1 MLKRTKGRFL
11 LSLLVITGFAGTVNN
26 TALTKENRKLAV
38 EHLKDSKFELQKITK
53 SLSESQ
59 LNFRPGGDS
68 PSIRE
73 LFYQLLATES
83 YYWDVLDRTMK
94 GPSTPEKRTA
104 LALSDKDLLPG
115 GSISRTDICFHPREQ
130 SWKNIS
136 AAQAVFKQ
144 TRTQY
149 LKYVKTTTE
158 DLRSHIISLPFGK
171 VDSYQFIL
179 FVSTHSDRHLS
190 DIRAIMA
197 HPSFPKK

>member
-38 EHLKDSKFELQKITK
+38 EHLKDSKLELQKITK
-53 SLSESQ
+53 SLSDNQ
-59 LNFRPGGDS
+59 LNFKVTGDS

-73 LFYQLLATES
+73 LFYQLLATEA
-83 YYWDVLDRTMK
+83 YYWDVLDRTMR
-94 GPSTPEKRTA
+94 GPSTPEKRSG
-104 LALSDKDLLPG
+104 LALSDGDLIPG
-115 GSISRTDICFHPREQ
+115 GPIAKTDICFHPNEQ
-130 SWKNIS
+130 SWKSIT
-136 AAQAVFKQ
+136 AAQASFKQ

-158 DLRSHIISLPFGK
+158 DLRNHVISMPFGK

-179 FVSTHSDRHLS
+179 FVSTHSDKHLR

>member
-53 SLSESQ
+53 GLSESQ
-59 LNFRPGGDS
+59 LNFKPTAGA
-68 PSIRE
+68 PSIRD

-83 YYWDVLDRTMK
+83 YYWDLLDRTMK
-94 GPSTPEKRTA
+94 GPPEKPSG
-104 LALSDKDLLPG
+104 LAFSDEDLLPG
-115 GSISRTDICFHPREQ
+115 GAIAKADICFHPREQ

-136 AAQAVFKQ
+136 AAQSAFKQ
-144 TRTQY
+144 TRAQY

-158 DLRSHIISLPFGK
+158 DLRNQIINLPFGE

-179 FVSTHSDRHLS
+179 FVSTHSDKHLQE
-190 DIRAIMA
+190 IHAVMA
-197 HPSFPKK
+197 DPSFPKK